1 MSELLND
8 EDAPDVEDFVAF
20 WMSPVMR
27 TAVEDDAEEDVVCIV
42 TRISG
47 ADDPDCGTDDPVVQL
62 DWLVE
67 GAAAC
72 KSLSEQGHRRMMLL
86 ARTLDDVAMPDGST
100 ANPEYV
106 KTLIRP
112 RREQYANDRIVRY
125 IARYRIG
132 FSYVTV
138 A

>member
-1 MSELLND
+1 
-8 EDAPDVEDFVAF
+8 
-20 WMSPVMR
+20 
-27 TAVEDDAEEDVVCIV
+27 
-42 TRISG
+42 
-47 ADDPDCGTDDPVVQL
+47 
-62 DWLVE
+62 
-67 GAAAC
+67 
-72 KSLSEQGHRRMMLL
+72 MMLL